1 VHPQVGGGFTAFFKG
16 DCGDWVYIQAACT
29 CFWKGVLLQ
38 RNRKKQ
44 KTAADA
50 SVESLLLLLL
60 LLLVLIRLLF
70 LIFLLL
76 LIRLVL
82 MRWWCQLQ
90 RTSKKGGT

>member
-1 VHPQVGGGFTAFFKG
+1 MVIGSIYRPLVPVSGRAFCYNETEKN
-16 DCGDWVYIQAACT
+16 
-29 CFWKGVLLQ
+29 K
-38 RNRKKQ
+38 

-50 SVESLLLLLL
+50 SVEYLLLLLL

-76 LIRLVL
+76 HIRLVL